1 MRKLFAIIAILLYH
15 IGINCGFVS
24 DNRQTANVGNPA
36 ENSYTVK
43 QAKSRAPWDMIIED
57 GKLYIGGGDYNDNT
71 GPVDIHTMDL
81 ITNEWSVSGT
91 LNDEAIGKFVRIGD
105 RVYAPGFDA
114 KGAKSSGN
122 FYWLEDGQWQENTSL
137 PNAAHNYDIIEYDGK
152 LMFAIG
158 TWTGSVSPVKASNDG
173 GNSFYDIPFYKDDVN
188 IIAENDFDF
197 TRVYDFF
204 VTEKGLFCVF
214 MSTTEGKSQYY
225 EFFEYKDGAFHFVST
240 HIDTGIKIKALKQE
254 PISSEVTFQGQ
265 CYIAAYHLSRTVDFK
280 TIEKLVLPRDE
291 IAVDLLVEG
300 DQMYVLCAE
309 PGDKTCTVRIYAY
322 VYNSFFYPLLS
333 FESQNLPISF
343 AKDGCSFYIGKGQQG
358 FNDDAT
364 GSVITV
370 SVPEL
375 TLELTQDCL

>member
-1 MRKLFAIIAILLYH
+1 MRKILAIIAVILYH
-15 IGINCGFVS
+15 LAMTGGLAS
-24 DNRQTANVGNPA
+24 DNRHTENVGNPA
-36 ENSYTVK
+36 EKSYTVK

-225 EFFEYKDGAFHFVST
+225 EFFEYKDSAFHFVST
-240 HIDTGIKIKALKQE
+240 HTDAKIKIKALKQE
-254 PISSEVTFQGQ
+254 PISSEVTFRGQ
-265 CYIAAYHLSRTVDFK
+265 CYIAAYYLSRTVDFK
-280 TIEKLVLPRDE
+280 TVEELVLPRNE

-300 DQMYVLCAE
+300 DQMYVLCAQLE
-309 PGDKTCTVRIYAY
+309 EKTCNVRIYAY

-343 AKDGCSFYIGKGQQG
+343 AKDGNAFYIGMGLQG

-370 SVPEL
+370 SVPAL
-375 TLELTQDCL
+375 TLELIQDCL